1 MDATECMQQRVSTS
15 RPHGRVRTDASEANS
30 ALIRPRYNPAVPP
43 AEAENRDS
51 AGVSRDVDVA
61 TLFAQLKEEVRRTGP
76 RSQVG
81 GGGASTV
88 RVNARS
94 AAERLWPVSADRPP
108 AGRAGA
114 AGKALL
120 PIKYV
125 LRRLM
130 RWYVEPVF
138 ADQRAFND
146 AVLKLIDDI
155 YEQLDR
161 DRAERRAPDATP

>member
-1 MDATECMQQRVSTS
+1 M
-15 RPHGRVRTDASEANS
+15 
-30 ALIRPRYNPAVPP
+30 PP
-43 AEAENRDS
+43 AEQENGDS

-61 TLFAQLKEEVRRTGP
+61 ALFAQLKDEVRRIGP
-76 RSQVG
+76 RPSSA
-81 GGGASTV
+81 GGASSA
-88 RVNARS
+88 RVNARA

-146 AVLKLIDDI
+146 AVLKLIDDLQ
-155 YEQLDR
+155 EQLEHQ
-161 DRAERRAPDATP
+161 RAAASATERHP